1 LTPVSRKKPVEKRMG
16 LSKQQLEALRGLSTP
31 TVSNAVELFNLRP
44 RNEGY
49 MAPEIRCL
57 FPDLGVMAGYAV
69 TARYAARAKPE
80 KPGSRYDFWNY
91 ILQFPEPRVVVMED
105 LDQPAGAGAYFGE
118 VQATIHKR
126 LGCVGVVTDGHVR
139 DLDEVHP
146 MGFHYFAGG
155 VCVSHAY
162 VHLVD
167 FGKPVTIGGLTVNS
181 GDIMHGDKHG
191 VMMVPVEA
199 ASAITSAAAKVA
211 ERERRI
217 MDTCLAADFSLE
229 ELRRVYE
236 SE

>member
-1 LTPVSRKKPVEKRMG
+1 MDI
-16 LSKQQLEALRGLSTP
+16 SKQQLEALRGLSTP

-57 FPDLGVMAGYAV
+57 FPDIGVMVGYAV
-69 TARYAARAKPE
+69 TARYAARAKPA
-80 KPGSRYDFWNY
+80 KPGSRFDFWNY
-91 ILQFPEPRVVVMED
+91 ILQFPEPRVVVMAD
-105 LDQPAGAGAYFGE
+105 LDRPAGAGAYFGE

-126 LGCVGVVTDGHVR
+126 LGCAGVVTDGHVR

-146 MGFHYFAGG
+146 MGFHYFASG

-167 FGKPVTIGGLTVNS
+167 FGTPVTIGGLTVNS
-181 GDIMHGDKHG
+181 GDVIHGDKHG
-191 VMMVPVEA
+191 VMMVPAEA
-199 ASAITSAAAKVA
+199 ACEITSAAAKIA

-217 MDTCLAADFSLE
+217 MDTCAAAEFSLE
-229 ELRRVYE
+229 ELRRAYE

>member
-1 LTPVSRKKPVEKRMG
+1 MDI
-16 LSKQQLEALRGLSTP
+16 SKQQLEALRGLSTP

-57 FPDLGVMAGYAV
+57 FPDIGVMVGYAV
-69 TARYAARAKPE
+69 TARYAARAKPA
-80 KPGSRYDFWNY
+80 KPGSRFDFWNY
-91 ILQFPEPRVVVMED
+91 ILQFPEPRVVVMAD
-105 LDQPAGAGAYFGE
+105 LDRPAGAGAYFGE

-126 LGCVGVVTDGHVR
+126 LGCAGVVTDGHVR

-167 FGKPVTIGGLTVNS
+167 FGTPVTIGGLTVNS
-181 GDIMHGDKHG
+181 GDVIHGDKHG
-191 VMMVPVEA
+191 VMMVPAEA
-199 ASAITSAAAKVA
+199 ACEITSAAAKIA

-217 MDTCLAADFSLE
+217 MDTCAAAEFSLE
-229 ELRRVYE
+229 ELRRAYE

>member
-1 LTPVSRKKPVEKRMG
+1 MDI
-16 LSKQQLEALRGLSTP
+16 SKQQLEALRGLSTP

-57 FPDLGVMAGYAV
+57 FPDIGVMVGYAV
-69 TARYAARAKPE
+69 TARYAARAKPA
-80 KPGSRYDFWNY
+80 KPGSRFDFWNY
-91 ILQFPEPRVVVMED
+91 ILQFPEPRVVVMAD
-105 LDQPAGAGAYFGE
+105 LDRPTGAGAYFGE

-126 LGCVGVVTDGHVR
+126 LGCAGVVTDGHVR

-146 MGFHYFAGG
+146 MGFHYFASG

-167 FGKPVTIGGLTVNS
+167 FGTPVTIGGLTVNS
-181 GDIMHGDKHG
+181 GDIIHGDKHG
-191 VMMVPVEA
+191 VMMVPAEA
-199 ASAITSAAAKVA
+199 ACEITSAAAKIA

-217 MDTCLAADFSLE
+217 MDTCAAAEFSLE
-229 ELRRVYE
+229 ELRRAYE

>member
-1 LTPVSRKKPVEKRMG
+1 MDI
-16 LSKQQLEALRGLSTP
+16 SKQQLEALRGLSTP

-57 FPDLGVMAGYAV
+57 FPDIGVMVGYAV
-69 TARYAARAKPE
+69 TARYAARAKPA
-80 KPGSRYDFWNY
+80 KPGSRFDFWNY
-91 ILQFPEPRVVVMED
+91 ILQFPEPRVVVMAD
-105 LDQPAGAGAYFGE
+105 LDRPAGAGAYFGE

-126 LGCVGVVTDGHVR
+126 LGCAGVVTDGHVR

-167 FGKPVTIGGLTVNS
+167 FGTPVTIGGLTVNS
-181 GDIMHGDKHG
+181 SDIIHGDKHG
-191 VMMVPVEA
+191 VMMVPAEA
-199 ASAITSAAAKVA
+199 ACEITSAAAKIA

-217 MDTCLAADFSLE
+217 MDTCAAAEFSLE

>member
-1 LTPVSRKKPVEKRMG
+1 MDI
-16 LSKQQLEALRGLSTP
+16 SKQQLEALRGLSTP

-57 FPDLGVMAGYAV
+57 FPDIGVMVGYAV
-69 TARYAARAKPE
+69 TARYAARAKPA
-80 KPGSRYDFWNY
+80 KPGSRFDFWNY
-91 ILQFPEPRVVVMED
+91 ILQFPEPRVVVMAD
-105 LDQPAGAGAYFGE
+105 LDRPAGAGAYFGE

-126 LGCVGVVTDGHVR
+126 LGCAGVVTDGHVR

-146 MGFHYFAGG
+146 MGFHYFASG

-167 FGKPVTIGGLTVNS
+167 FGTPVTIGGLTVNS
-181 GDIMHGDKHG
+181 GDIIHGDKHG
-191 VMMVPVEA
+191 VMMVPAEA
-199 ASAITSAAAKVA
+199 ACEITSAAAKIA

-217 MDTCLAADFSLE
+217 MDTCAAAEFSLE
-229 ELRRVYE
+229 ELRRAYE